1 MAGTASRRAY
11 LRRQREVA
19 VVVAMGW
26 GRRGKQEKWN
36 HLVEANSMAR
46 WFGLRSSGE
55 GDRVVAAMAGH
66 GRERER
72 DGALIVCREGEG
84 WPAIYRG
91 ERRW

>member
-1 MAGTASRRAY
+1 M
-11 LRRQREVA
+11 VA
-19 VVVAMGW
+19 VAKGE
-26 GRRGKQEKWN
+26 GKGEKWN
-36 HLVEANSMAR
+36 HLVEANLMAR